1 MQPRSHRKIALLIL
15 LLLACHRGGEER
27 GVPVILISI
36 DTLRSDHLPVYGY
49 RGIATPNIDRLA
61 RDGVVFE
68 RAFSN
73 VPLTLPSHTTIMT
86 GLLPAEHG
94 VRDNAGSHLD
104 PSRQTIASMLRARGY
119 ATGGAVSAY
128 VLRRDSNISSGF
140 DFYDDS
146 IDFVEGAPTGNLR
159 RGGEVAESVM
169 KAWIGSHRSQPF
181 FAFVHLFEPHAPYE
195 PSYDGEIVKAD
206 RIVGDLLDALRAQR
220 LYDDALI
227 ILLSDHGEGLG
238 DHGEQEHGVLLYR
251 EALQVPLI
259 IKLPRGARAGQRV
272 AEAAQLAD
280 ILPTVAAVA
289 GLSAP
294 SGIRGHSLLAPSA
307 PREIYSETLYPRIH
321 LGWSDLRSIIKFPF
335 HLIAGPKPELYDL
348 AADPREAA
356 DLRAS
361 HRREYAELSRGIE
374 AFPHGPAP
382 GTASGTASEA
392 ASRQGADPEERR
404 KLAALGYVD
413 AGAAPGGSLVNP
425 RDHLADLA
433 ELKAVTLLM
442 TGRDYTLAAKRIE
455 ALLLR
460 NPGWSDLRND
470 LGLAYEEIGDL
481 PRAEKTYRDGIRLTP
496 ELAGDFALALAP
508 ILAREG
514 KFDEA
519 AEHARLAMASNA
531 PGAHEVLAR
540 MALARKDFRTALRE
554 ADAVRASP
562 AHQSTGEVLSAEILS
577 AQGSGDE
584 ALALLQH
591 VRDRADAGR
600 VPLPSRYW
608 FITGDVLASKGQIAE
623 ARAAFDR
630 AVAADPGDRE
640 AYVSLAFLE
649 AASGDRAAADVALNR
664 MITAIPQ
671 SRKEAGQVR
680 RELAQH

>member
-1 MQPRSHRKIALLIL
+1 MPPRSHPKIAFLVL
-15 LLLACHRGGEER
+15 LLVACHRGER
-27 GVPVILISI
+27 AGGVPVILISI
-36 DTLRSDHLPVYGY
+36 DTLRSDHLPAYGY

-104 PSRQTIASMLRARGY
+104 PSKQTIASMLRAWGY

-128 VLRRDSNISSGF
+128 ILRRDSNISSGF
-140 DFYDDS
+140 DFYDDR
-146 IDFVEGAPTGNLR
+146 IDFVEGAPTGNLQ
-159 RGGEVAESVM
+159 RGGEVTESVM
-169 KAWIGSHRSQPF
+169 KAWIASHRSRPF

-206 RIVGDLLDALRAQR
+206 RIAGDLLDALRAQG

-259 IKLPRGARAGQRV
+259 IKLPRGARAGERV

-289 GLSAP
+289 GVSAP
-294 SGIRGHSLLAPSA
+294 PGLRGHSLFAPSA

-321 LGWSDLRSIIKFPF
+321 LGWSDLRSILRVPM

-348 AADPREAA
+348 TSDPRETV
-356 DLRAS
+356 DLRAT

-374 AFPHGPAP
+374 AFPHEPAAV
-382 GTASGTASEA
+382 TAE
-392 ASRQGADPEERR
+392 GADPEERR

-413 AGAAPGGSLVNP
+413 AGASPGASLVNP

-433 ELKAVTLLM
+433 ELKEVTALM
-442 TGRDYTLAAKRIE
+442 ARRDYAVAAGRIE

-470 LGLAYEEIGDL
+470 LGLAYEESGDL
-481 PRAEKTYRDGIRLTP
+481 ARAEKTYRDGIRITP

-519 AEHARLAMASNA
+519 AEHAGLAMKSNA

-540 MALARKDFRTALRE
+540 MALARKDFSTALRE
-554 ADAVRASP
+554 ADAMRTSP
-562 AHQSTGEVLSAEILS
+562 AHQSTGAVLSAEILA
-577 AQGSGDE
+577 AQGHGDG
-584 ALALLQH
+584 ALVLLRR
-591 VRDRADAGR
+591 VRDRAAATR
-600 VPLPSRYW
+600 VPLPPRYW
-608 FITGDVLASKGQIAE
+608 FITGDVLASKGQIAG
-623 ARAAFDR
+623 ARMAFER

-649 AASGDRAAADVALNR
+649 AASGNRAAASAALSH
-664 MITAIPQ
+664 MTAAIPD
-671 SRKEAGQVR
+671 SREEAEHVR
-680 RELAQH
+680 HELAQH